1 MDDSNQSKKLKIM
14 TRDNKMFEVDVRIK
28 NFVKIFLE
36 ILEDYD
42 IDEVI
47 NLENIDSSSFDK
59 IINFCK
65 QLQFKPFMID
75 IKCKSNK
82 QLISQLNSNA
92 KCYYD
97 SMKFDEIQELINIS
111 DYLGVGCLL
120 FLCNLKLGEL
130 FSKKENLS
138 GLLML
143 NPEDLDISI
152 ERENE
157 LREKYLKYDLNET
170 IDESLLNEYLIQNE

>member
-1 MDDSNQSKKLKIM
+1 
-14 TRDNKMFEVDVRIK
+14 
-28 NFVKIFLE
+28 
-36 ILEDYD
+36 
-42 IDEVI
+42 
-47 NLENIDSSSFDK
+47 
-59 IINFCK
+59 
-65 QLQFKPFMID
+65 
-75 IKCKSNK
+75 
-82 QLISQLNSNA
+82 
-92 KCYYD
+92 
-97 SMKFDEIQELINIS
+97 MKFDEIQEQINIS
-111 DYLGVGCLL
+111 DFLGVGYLL